1 MDLIIVSGMSGAGK
15 STCLNALEDLGFYC
29 MDNILPQLIPDAVQA
44 MAISREKTNDS
55 FRIAISAD
63 ARVGEF
69 FSEIYTALDKL
80 KILGFNYQL
89 LFLDA
94 EDDVLI
100 NRFNETKR
108 THPLAKGLPIY
119 QAIEKERKL
128 LKDLKNSANI
138 IIDTTS
144 LDLKGLKQKVY
155 NAFETIQT
163 HQGVAIVTFGYK
175 RGIPKDCDIV
185 FDVRFLE
192 NPHYIKELKDLTG
205 KDPQVQEFVFCDG
218 RAEEY
223 CRRMLELLLFVL
235 KDYHKEVKQLL
246 TVGIGCTGG
255 KHRSVALAEKLK
267 QMLGENG
274 YNVEIF
280 HRNLLM
286 E

>member
-205 KDPQVQEFVFCDG
+205 KDPQVQEFVFRDG

>member
-1 MDLIIVSGMSGAGK
+1 MELIIVSGMSGAGK
-15 STCLNALEDLGFYC
+15 STCLEALEDLGFYC
-29 MDNILPQLIPDAVQA
+29 IDNILPQLIPDAVQA
-44 MAISREKTNDS
+44 MAVSREKSNDN

-69 FSEIYTALDKL
+69 FSEIYSALDKL
-80 KILGFNYQL
+80 KILGFEYKL

-94 EDDVLI
+94 EDDILI
-100 NRFNETKR
+100 NRYNETKR
-108 THPLAKGLPIY
+108 SHPLSKGLPIY

-128 LKDLKNSANI
+128 LKDLRNAADI
-138 IIDTTS
+138 IIDSTS

-155 NAFETIQT
+155 DAFATIPT
-163 HQGVAIVTFGYK
+163 HNGVAIVSFGYK

-185 FDVRFLE
+185 FDARFLD
-192 NPHYIKELKDLTG
+192 NPHYVKELKPLTG
-205 KDPQVQEFVFCDG
+205 KDKAVYDYVFRDG

-223 CRRMLELLLFVL
+223 CQQMLNILLFVL
-235 KDYHKEVKQLL
+235 KDYHKTVKQLL

-255 KHRSVALAEKLK
+255 KHRSVALAERLK
-267 QMLGENG
+267 QLLLEKG
-274 YNVEIF
+274 YNVETY

>member
-1 MDLIIVSGMSGAGK
+1 MDLVIVSGMSGAGK

-29 MDNILPQLIPDAVQA
+29 MDNILPQLIPDAVYA
-44 MAISREKTNDS
+44 MAISREKTYQN

-69 FSEIYTALDKL
+69 FSGIYSALDKL
-80 KILGFNYQL
+80 KLNGYNYQL

-108 THPLAKGLPIY
+108 AHPLAKGVPMH

-128 LKDLKNSANI
+128 LKDLKSSADI
-138 IIDTTS
+138 VIDSTS
-144 LDLKGLKQKVY
+144 LDIKGLKQKVY
-155 NAFETIQT
+155 NEFAAIQS
-163 HQGVAIVTFGYK
+163 HQGIAIVTFGYK

-185 FDVRFLE
+185 FDTRFLE
-192 NPHYIKELKDLTG
+192 NPHYVKEIKDFTG
-205 KDPQVQEFVFCDG
+205 KDSRVRDYVFKDG

-223 CRRMLELLLFVL
+223 CQHIYKLLLFVL
-235 KDYHKEVKQLL
+235 KDYQKEVKQLL

-255 KHRSVALAEKLK
+255 KHRSVAIGERLK
-267 QMLGENG
+267 ELLSESG
-274 YNVEIF
+274 YNVETF

>member
-1 MDLIIVSGMSGAGK
+1 MELIIVSGMSGAGK
-15 STCLNALEDLGFYC
+15 STCLEALEDLGFYC
-29 MDNILPQLIPDAVQA
+29 MDNILPQLIPDAIEA
-44 MAISREKTNDS
+44 MAISRERSNEN

-69 FSEIYTALDKL
+69 FSEIYSALDKL
-80 KILGFNYQL
+80 KILGFNYKV

-94 EDDVLI
+94 EDDILI
-100 NRFNETKR
+100 NRYNETKR
-108 THPLAKGLPIY
+108 SHPLSKGLPIY

-128 LKDLKNSANI
+128 LIDLKNSADI

-155 NAFETIQT
+155 DAFASIPT
-163 HQGVAIVTFGYK
+163 HSGVAIVSFGYK

-185 FDVRFLE
+185 FDARFLD
-192 NPHYIKELKDLTG
+192 NPYYIKELKPLTG
-205 KDPQVQEFVFCDG
+205 KDKAVYDYVFSDG

-223 CRRMLELLLFVL
+223 CQQMLKILLFVL
-235 KDYHKEVKQLL
+235 KDYHKIVKQLL

-255 KHRSVALAEKLK
+255 KHRSVALAERLK
-267 QMLGENG
+267 QLLIEQG
-274 YNVEIF
+274 YNVETY

-286 E
+286 D

>member
-44 MAISREKTNDS
+44 MVISREKIYEG

-69 FSEIYTALDKL
+69 FSEIYSALDKI
-80 KILGFNYQL
+80 KIQGFNYQL

-108 THPLAKGLPIY
+108 AHPLAKGLPIY

-128 LKDLKNSANI
+128 LKDLKNSADI

-144 LDLKGLKQKVY
+144 LDIKGLKQKVY
-155 NAFETIQT
+155 DAFESIQT

-185 FDVRFLE
+185 FDVRFLD

-205 KDPQVQEFVFCDG
+205 KDPQVQEFVFRDG

-223 CRRMLELLLFVL
+223 CRHMLELLLFVL
-235 KDYHKEVKQLL
+235 RDYHKEVKQLL

-255 KHRSVALAEKLK
+255 KHRSVALAERLKL
-267 QMLGENG
+267 MLSENG
-274 YNVEIF
+274 YNVETF

>member
-44 MAISREKTNDS
+44 MVISREKIYES

-69 FSEIYTALDKL
+69 FSEIYSALDKI
-80 KILGFNYQL
+80 KIQGFNYQL

-108 THPLAKGLPIY
+108 AHPLAKGLPIY

-128 LKDLKNSANI
+128 LKDLKNSADI

-144 LDLKGLKQKVY
+144 LDIKGLKQKVY
-155 NAFETIQT
+155 DAFESIQT

-185 FDVRFLE
+185 FDVRFLD
-192 NPHYIKELKDLTG
+192 NPHYMKELKDLTG
-205 KDPQVQEFVFCDG
+205 KDPQVQEFVFRDG

-223 CRRMLELLLFVL
+223 CRRVLELLLFVL
-235 KDYHKEVKQLL
+235 RDYHKEVKQLL

-255 KHRSVALAEKLK
+255 KHRSVALAERLKL
-267 QMLGENG
+267 MLSENG
-274 YNVEIF
+274 YNVETF

>member
-15 STCLNALEDLGFYC
+15 TICLNALEDLGFYC
-29 MDNILPQLIPDAVQA
+29 MDNILPQLIPDAIYA
-44 MAISREKTNDS
+44 MAISREKTSDN

-69 FSEIYTALDKL
+69 FSEIYSALDKL
-80 KILGFNYQL
+80 KLQGFNYRL

-100 NRFNETKR
+100 NRYNETKR
-108 THPLAKGLPIY
+108 VHPLAKGLPIY

-128 LKDLKNSANI
+128 LKDLKNSADI
-138 IIDTTS
+138 IIDSTS
-144 LDLKGLKQKVY
+144 LDIKGLKQKVY
-155 NAFETIQT
+155 DAFASIQT
-163 HQGVAIVTFGYK
+163 HKGIAIVSFGYK

-185 FDVRFLE
+185 FDVRSLD
-192 NPHYIKELKDLTG
+192 NPHYIKELKPLTG
-205 KDPQVQEFVFCDG
+205 KDQEVYDYVFRDG

-223 CRRMLELLLFVL
+223 CQHMLELLLFVL
-235 KDYHKEVKQLL
+235 RDYHKTVKQLL

-255 KHRSVALAEKLK
+255 KHRSVAMAERLK
-267 QMLGENG
+267 QLLSEKG
-274 YNVEIF
+274 YDVETY

>member
-44 MAISREKTNDS
+44 MVISREKIYES

-69 FSEIYTALDKL
+69 FSEIYSALDKI
-80 KILGFNYQL
+80 KIQGFNYQL

-108 THPLAKGLPIY
+108 AHPLAKGLPIY

-128 LKDLKNSANI
+128 LKDLKNSADI

-144 LDLKGLKQKVY
+144 LDIKGLKQKVY
-155 NAFETIQT
+155 DAFESIQT

-185 FDVRFLE
+185 FDVRFLD

-205 KDPQVQEFVFCDG
+205 KDPQVQEFVFRDG

-223 CRRMLELLLFVL
+223 CRHMLELLLFVL
-235 KDYHKEVKQLL
+235 RDYHKEVKQLL

-255 KHRSVALAEKLK
+255 KHRSVALAERLKL
-267 QMLGENG
+267 MLSENG
-274 YNVEIF
+274 YNVETF

>member
-15 STCLNALEDLGFYC
+15 STYLNALEDLGFYC

-108 THPLAKGLPIY
+108 AHPLAKGLPIY

-205 KDPQVQEFVFCDG
+205 KDPQVQEFVFRDG